1 MHGFTTDGYHTLS
14 GSKLWMH
21 ARGNIF
27 SGNAAAIEAG
37 ARAYERS
44 LEDSLAHGFMGTEES
59 ALTLAIM
66 RSPTLFHVTPLFV
79 ALSFTLQSSID
90 AFNFFLFAPDA
101 DNQQRLR
108 RSRASMP
115 HVPHAFASPR
125 RCRALASRVQVRLA
139 SLLRSHV
146 MVHYKP
152 IALISLVAAAARRM
166 PDLAKAF
173 VANPVQE
180 RARRCL
186 CKVTAA
192 SQIAVCLLA
201 SCINL
206 WSIPLLP

>member
-1 MHGFTTDGYHTLS
+1 MWIDAGFCARALHQPLRLNFFRVRQERLLVFIIRYHFAGGQDMHGFTTDGYHTLS
-14 GSKLWMH
+14 GSKPWMH

-108 RSRASMP
+108 RSRASMS
-115 HVPHAFASPR
+115 HVPHAVASPR
-125 RCRALASRVQVRLA
+125 
-139 SLLRSHV
+139 
-146 MVHYKP
+146 
-152 IALISLVAAAARRM
+152 
-166 PDLAKAF
+166 
-173 VANPVQE
+173 
-180 RARRCL
+180 
-186 CKVTAA
+186 
-192 SQIAVCLLA
+192 
-201 SCINL
+201 
-206 WSIPLLP
+206 

>member
-1 MHGFTTDGYHTLS
+1 LHGFTTDGYHTLS
-14 GSKLWMH
+14 GSIALLH

-27 SGNAAAIEAG
+27 SGFAAAIEAV

-108 RSRASMP
+108 RSRASMS
-115 HVPHAFASPR
+115 HVPHAVASPR
-125 RCRALASRVQVRLA
+125 
-139 SLLRSHV
+139 
-146 MVHYKP
+146 
-152 IALISLVAAAARRM
+152 
-166 PDLAKAF
+166 
-173 VANPVQE
+173 
-180 RARRCL
+180 
-186 CKVTAA
+186 
-192 SQIAVCLLA
+192 
-201 SCINL
+201 
-206 WSIPLLP
+206 